1 MVHLT
6 PWLVGVFNFD
16 FFPPKQGLTM
26 LLLLSWNFL
35 CRPGWPGLRDQ
46 NTSISSSESH
56 VSHCLASLLNFKLA
70 VVWLCCSGPPHTSCQ
85 MCAQMN
91 SRIFTGG
98 GCNKKPVYFV
108 QNLCTCL
115 PVRGVVKVVVLL
127 TPLLHH
133 VWEIT
138 FVLCLTI
145 YGSDFPV

>member
-16 FFPPKQGLTM
+16 FFFSPQAGSHHVAFAVLELSMQTGLAWTQRQ
-26 LLLLSWNFL
+26 S
-35 CRPGWPGLRDQ
+35 
-46 NTSISSSESH
+46 TSISSSESH

-138 FVLCLTI
+138 FVSGCC
-145 YGSDFPV
+145 V